1 MTIQSSVTDK
11 HRATDAASASPCIT
25 SESGDQCTSSQ
36 NCDNNKQH
44 FATEHL
50 LANLKGR
57 TISSGFVTVFAQG
70 IQIALNLVSVMV
82 LARLLAP
89 QDFGLVAMVTTIT
102 GFLRVFND
110 AGLSTATVQ
119 REGITHAQ
127 VSNLFWTNVAL
138 GGLASL
144 ILAASAPAIAWFYRE
159 PRLVSITLALC
170 ITFLLTSSAVQH
182 LAVLKRQMHFRT
194 IAFIQVCSMAS
205 GILIGIAMA
214 WLNFGYWSLVGM
226 QLCTPAAAFL
236 LTWGASHW
244 RPQLPTRRSGMR
256 SLLSFGANLT
266 ISSFLYSLARG
277 SDGLLIGRFLGSAP
291 LGLYSRAAALLS
303 RPVEQLISPIEA
315 VIVPTLSRLQLQPE
329 RYRRIVLQVYDIIAV
344 TSFPLAGLFLAL
356 AHPLTLVVLGPKWEG
371 AAPIFA
377 GFTLVAFYT
386 PVASVGSWLIVSQGR
401 GRDFLAQS
409 IFGSFV
415 TIVSFLVGLP
425 FGPAGVAMSYSA
437 SCLFIG
443 LPVLYHIAGRQGPVS
458 TSDLWGRFFK
468 HLPLWG
474 VVCAATYL
482 TRSMVRG
489 FAPLTELLICAPVG
503 LLAGVATICMLAPTR
518 RAALSLVNILL
529 ELLRF
534 RRLPSSAK

>member
-11 HRATDAASASPCIT
+11 DRMTNAASESACIT
-25 SESGDQCTSSQ
+25 SETGDQRTSSQ
-36 NCDNNKQH
+36 NCDNDKQH

-127 VSNLFWTNVAL
+127 VSNLFWTNVAV
-138 GGLASL
+138 GGMATL

-194 IAFIQVCSMAS
+194 IAFIQVSSMAS
-205 GILIGIAMA
+205 GILMGIAMA

-226 QLCTPAAAFL
+226 QLCTPAAAFF

-256 SLLSFGANLT
+256 SS
-266 ISSFLYSLARG
+266 G
-277 SDGLLIGRFLGSAP
+277 SPDDQR
-291 LGLYSRAAALLS
+291 
-303 RPVEQLISPIEA
+303 
-315 VIVPTLSRLQLQPE
+315 
-329 RYRRIVLQVYDIIAV
+329 
-344 TSFPLAGLFLAL
+344 
-356 AHPLTLVVLGPKWEG
+356 
-371 AAPIFA
+371 
-377 GFTLVAFYT
+377 
-386 PVASVGSWLIVSQGR
+386 
-401 GRDFLAQS
+401 
-409 IFGSFV
+409 
-415 TIVSFLVGLP
+415 
-425 FGPAGVAMSYSA
+425 
-437 SCLFIG
+437 
-443 LPVLYHIAGRQGPVS
+443 
-458 TSDLWGRFFK
+458 
-468 HLPLWG
+468 
-474 VVCAATYL
+474 
-482 TRSMVRG
+482 
-489 FAPLTELLICAPVG
+489 
-503 LLAGVATICMLAPTR
+503 
-518 RAALSLVNILL
+518 
-529 ELLRF
+529 
-534 RRLPSSAK
+534 